1 MSGATILRKRVKS
14 GFVAVPNETSRDGI
28 LSFKAVGVLVHMLSL
43 PDGAKISADVLAGA
57 GEGKEGR
64 SAVLSALKELRKAG
78 YYRTVK
84 ERGPDGRLF
93 TVVEVSDER
102 GKLLEE
108 HPGSPEFDYPTSAEP
123 TSAEPTSDNP
133 TPTDEDLLERP
144 THTPHSPPALTS
156 ETSPTAPPAEDGPD
170 PFDAV
175 FWPAYPL
182 KTKKPDARKAF
193 KAALT
198 KASLEQIMA
207 GLARWTPYWSARRNQ
222 FVPYPASWLRGE
234 QWADDIPAHGGS
246 RRAEAEQQT
255 RDVGDAFVAAMRAK
269 ELTDG
274 VT

>member
-14 GFVAVPNETSRDGI
+14 GFVAVPNETSRDDK

-43 PDGAKISADVLAGA
+43 PDGARISADLLAGA

-64 SAVLSALKELRKAG
+64 SAVLSALQELRQAG

-102 GKLLEE
+102 GKLSD
-108 HPGSPEFDYPTSAEP
+108 PPEFDYPTSAEP

-133 TPTDEDLLERP
+133 PPTDEDLLEKP

-156 ETSPTAPPAEDGPD
+156 ETSPTAPPAAEGPD

-182 KTKKPDARKAF
+182 KTKKPDARRAF
-193 KAALT
+193 KAALKKT
-198 KASLEQIMA
+198 SIDQIMA
-207 GLARWTPYWSARRNQ
+207 GLDRWKPYWRSRQNQ

-234 QWADDIPAHGGS
+234 MWADDIPAHT
-246 RRAEAEQQT
+246 RPAEQQT
-255 RDVGDAFVAAMRAK
+255 RDVANAFVARMRAK
-269 ELTDG
+269 GLPDG